1 MKKEGKEGRK
11 DEMKDGGKREEG
23 GVNLFEK
30 AVCIVGSC
38 YPIPIGISFSW

>member
-30 AVCIVGSC
+30 AVCIVGVLLS
-38 YPIPIGISFSW
+38 YTNWH